1 MDITRAAIE
10 KNRITIVALIV
21 ILVSGVSGYFNM
33 PRAEDPGFVIR
44 TAVVVTQF
52 PGASPER
59 VEMLITDKLEE
70 VIQEIPELDFIGSQS
85 KTGVSIIRVNIEE
98 RYGDMR
104 PIWDSLR
111 RKVDRA
117 RPELPDGI
125 IGPMVNDEFG
135 DIFGIILTVTGD
147 GFSYA
152 EVKEV
157 ADQVRDLLLRIDLV
171 AKVDIYGAQDERV
184 FVEYNNARLA
194 ELRLSPLQLRN
205 ILQNR
210 NIIIPGG
217 NVNTGIER
225 ISLEPSGNFESVED
239 LGRTVITLPG
249 RSDLVFLEDLAT
261 IYRGYVDPPT
271 TKLTT
276 SGRSGLGLAIS
287 MREGGNLIA
296 LGNEIRALVD
306 QIRTAYPI
314 GIDFDIV
321 AFQPEVVDQK
331 VRNFIGN
338 VYQAV
343 GIVVL
348 VMLVMLG
355 LRTGLTVATLIPTA
369 MIMSLMV
376 MSFLDIWLDQM
387 SLAALIISLGLLVD
401 NAIVMAESIMVQMA
415 AGKDRVAA
423 AVDSARELRIPLLT
437 SSLTTAAAFL
447 PTYLAQST
455 TGEYVSPIFKV
466 VTITLM
472 SSWILTLTMI
482 PMLCVLFL
490 KVKAAPEGGR
500 FNSGFYRTYR
510 GTLMMLV
517 RHPYVSMAGV
527 VVIFALALSGLGR
540 VPNIFFPLSD
550 TPMFTAELELPL
562 GRAIER
568 SEAVVQEIDAF
579 IRRELMIADDRAE
592 GVTSWSSYIGQGA
605 PRFVLSYN
613 PEQPSPEY
621 SFMILNTTSPD
632 EIPGAIEKIEA
643 FCLERFPDLQTT
655 IQPLQLGP
663 PLEHPV
669 EIRVSGESTDVLFP
683 IVEQVKAE
691 LASIPGTKD
700 VGDDWGQRTKK
711 LIVKINEPRAQR
723 AGVTNQDVAI
733 SLQTILS
740 GFDTTDYREEND
752 VIPVTLRSVAA
763 DRQDVGKLD
772 SLNVYSQVTGRS
784 VPLKQVADVSVAW
797 EPARILRRDRLKT
810 VTVHAGILRGVTAQM
825 ITDQIEAR
833 LSEQEKTWP
842 IGYFYEFGGEL
853 ETSVKA
859 SQSVAVQMP
868 VGGLIILLLLIAQFN
883 SVRRTLIILL
893 TIPLGL
899 VGVTIGLIVA
909 DSYMGFMTTLGIIS
923 LAGIVIN
930 NGIVLIDRIKIEI
943 EQNGLEPRR
952 AVIEA
957 GQRRLRPI
965 LLATTTTVGGLIPLW
980 LGGGPMY
987 EPMAIAIIF
996 GLVFATMLTLGVVP
1010 VLYTILFRLRF
1021 RNFQY

>member
-194 ELRLSPLQLRN
+194 ELGLSPLQLRN

-287 MREGGNLIA
+287 MREGGNLIV

-321 AFQPEVVDQK
+321 AFQPEVVDRK

-466 VTITLM
+466 VTITLLA
-472 SSWILTLTMI
+472 SWILTLTMI
-482 PMLCVLFL
+482 PMLCVMFL

-568 SEAVVQEIDAF
+568 SEEVVQEIDAF

-711 LIVKINEPRAQR
+711 LVVKINEPRAQR
-723 AGVTNQDVAI
+723 AGVTNQDIAI

-784 VPLKQVADVSVAW
+784 VPLKQVADVNVDW

-1021 RNFQY
+1021 KNFQY